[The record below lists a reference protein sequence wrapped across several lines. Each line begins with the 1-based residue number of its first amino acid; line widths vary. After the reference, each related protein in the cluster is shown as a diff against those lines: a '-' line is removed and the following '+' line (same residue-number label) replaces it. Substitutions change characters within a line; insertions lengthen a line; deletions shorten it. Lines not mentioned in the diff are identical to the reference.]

1 MVNMRKIL
9 KNIRNVQD
17 VRRRSI
23 VQKNV
28 KLQIGRFINILVIRR
43 KNSHLVYMV
52 YLLIL
57 FDSVFLLYKGILII
71 ELLNIS
77 PEV

>member
-9 KNIRNVQD
+9 KNIRSVQD

-52 YLLIL
+52 YLFDLFDKHTIL
-57 FDSVFLLYKGILII
+57 FRFII
-71 ELLNIS
+71 IIYH
-77 PEV
+77 

>member
-1 MVNMRKIL
+1 MRKIL

-57 FDSVFLLYKGILII
+57 FDSVCFTL
-71 ELLNIS
+71 
-77 PEV
+77 

>member
-1 MVNMRKIL
+1 MRKIL
-9 KNIRNVQD
+9 KNIRNVHD
-17 VRRRSI
+17 VRKLST

-52 YLLIL
+52 YLFL
-57 FDSVFLLYKGILII
+57 FVCSTHNSIQIYYNNLPLK
-71 ELLNIS
+71 NRS
-77 PEV
+77 Q

>member
-1 MVNMRKIL
+1 MRKIL

-52 YLLIL
+52 YLFDL
-57 FDSVFLLYKGILII
+57 FFSLQGILII

>member
-1 MVNMRKIL
+1 M
-9 KNIRNVQD
+9 NIRSVQD

-57 FDSVFLLYKGILII
+57 FDSVCFTL
-71 ELLNIS
+71 
-77 PEV
+77 